1 MEFSDIDLP
10 WYGKNNIT
18 SLKQNSM
25 DRNINTACNTA
36 EEIPRRLE
44 TMIDSM
50 PAFPKS
56 VQRIMQL
63 TSDIN
68 CSPTE
73 LVQVIEHDPIITT
86 KILKLLNSAYYNLP
100 RKISSIK
107 RSIVYIGLNTI
118 KNMALSIASVG
129 MLPKKNTAGF
139 DYKELL
145 AHSVSTAAIAKLLCE
160 KLGPSDGEPSDFF
173 VAGLIHDFGKIVFA
187 RSLPEEFNLCLTQ
200 SRDENRPL
208 DELENEIIGT
218 DHAKVGALLVEKW
231 HFPAPLVSCVKG
243 HHHPDLTTDEMS
255 DCIIT
260 ADVISKTVVQKTI
273 PCVPDP
279 ISSVIETRFGM
290 EIEELIISLGD
301 LDKELAE
308 ANSLAYL

>member
-1 MEFSDIDLP
+1 
-10 WYGKNNIT
+10 
-18 SLKQNSM
+18 M
-25 DRNINTACNTA
+25 DRNTDTPCDTAK
-36 EEIPRRLE
+36 EVPLRLE
-44 TMIDSM
+44 AMVDTM

-56 VQRIMQL
+56 VQRIMHL

-160 KLGPSDGEPSDFF
+160 KLGTPNSEPSDFF

-187 RSLPEEFNLCLTQ
+187 RSLPEEFNLCLKR

-208 DELENEIIGT
+208 RELEDEIIGA
-218 DHAKVGALLVEKW
+218 DHAEIGALLVKKW

-243 HHHPDLTTDEMS
+243 HHHPALTADEMS
-255 DCIIT
+255 DCIIM
-260 ADVISKTVVQKTI
+260 ADIISKIVVQKET
-273 PCVPDP
+273 PTLSDP
-279 ISSVIETRFGM
+279 ISSLIETRFGM
-290 EIEELIISLGD
+290 EIGEVITSLGD
-301 LDKELAE
+301 LNKELAE